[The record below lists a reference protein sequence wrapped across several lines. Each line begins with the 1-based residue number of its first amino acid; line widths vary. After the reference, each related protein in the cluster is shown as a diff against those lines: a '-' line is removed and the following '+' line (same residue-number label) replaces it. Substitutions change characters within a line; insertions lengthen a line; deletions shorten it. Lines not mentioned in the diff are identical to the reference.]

1 MCFTLNSSGQSS
13 PNVVYPCIIFI
24 SGISAFSDFY
34 TTWLGLVFPKV
45 VSAKVSEVDSA
56 IYLCVLYKYEQE
68 NDKSLSLDTQGI
80 YASPRGCSFGATASI
95 LDVAADVVS
104 CSSVT
109 FKSSS
114 LL

>member
-1 MCFTLNSSGQSS
+1 M
-13 PNVVYPCIIFI
+13 
-24 SGISAFSDFY
+24 
-34 TTWLGLVFPKV
+34 

-68 NDKSLSLDTQGI
+68 NDKSLSLNTQGI
-80 YASPRGCSFGATASI
+80 YASSGGCSFGVTASI

-104 CSSVT
+104 YSSV
-109 FKSSS
+109 SSS